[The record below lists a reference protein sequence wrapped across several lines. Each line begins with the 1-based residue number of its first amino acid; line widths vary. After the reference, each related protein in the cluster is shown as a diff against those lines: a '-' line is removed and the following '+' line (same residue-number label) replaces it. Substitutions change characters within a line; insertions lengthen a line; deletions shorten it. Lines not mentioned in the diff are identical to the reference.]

1 MTLKRSDFLAGT
13 LAVLSVAVPQ
23 VEVCASPAGTKP
35 SPQQL
40 LARLIAGNK
49 RFVNNDLPSVSQL
62 EEKREQLI
70 ESQAPFAA
78 ILACADSRV
87 VPNLIFAEGIGDL
100 FVARVAGNYPD
111 DDVIASFEY
120 AIEHL
125 GTTLV
130 MVLGHQ
136 NCGAVK
142 AVYSA
147 IETNTPLPPHLSAL
161 ERLIAPGITQVVQRR
176 GTMDAAI
183 EANVRAG
190 VARLRTSPPVFA
202 EGVKSGHVLVVG
214 GVYRL
219 TTGEVK
225 LIG

>member
-136 NCGAVK
+136 N
-142 AVYSA
+142 
-147 IETNTPLPPHLSAL
+147 
-161 ERLIAPGITQVVQRR
+161 
-176 GTMDAAI
+176 
-183 EANVRAG
+183 
-190 VARLRTSPPVFA
+190 
-202 EGVKSGHVLVVG
+202 
-214 GVYRL
+214 
-219 TTGEVK
+219 
-225 LIG
+225 